1 MGDII
6 PWQKKKKKNRLD
18 WIEGVTPRK
27 QPPPRLP
34 FSRDKMAAVLAIAAL
49 AAIYLLFSDFSLLGW
64 SW

>member
-1 MGDII
+1 MGDLI
-6 PWQKKKKKNRLD
+6 PWQKKKKNRLD

-34 FSRDKMAAVLAIAAL
+34 LSKDKMAAALAIAAL
-49 AAIYLLFSDFSLLGW
+49 AAIYLLFSDFSLLNW

>member
-1 MGDII
+1 MGDLI
-6 PWQKKKKKNRLD
+6 PWQKKKKQRLD

-27 QPPPRLP
+27 KQPPRMPI
-34 FSRDKMAAVLAIAAL
+34 SRDTMAAGLAIAAL

>member
-6 PWQKKKKKNRLD
+6 PWRKKKKQLD

-27 QPPPRLP
+27 KQPRRMP
-34 FSRDKMAAVLAIAAL
+34 FTRDALAAGLAIAAL

-64 SW
+64 P

>member
-6 PWQKKKKKNRLD
+6 PWRKKKKQLD

-27 QPPPRLP
+27 QAPRRP
-34 FSRDKMAAVLAIAAL
+34 VSRDSMAAGLAIAAL

-64 SW
+64 P

>member
-6 PWQKKKKKNRLD
+6 PWRKKKKQLD

-27 QPPPRLP
+27 KQPRRV
-34 FSRDKMAAVLAIAAL
+34 SRDALAAGLAIAAL

-64 SW
+64 P